1 VVGRETKHEKESHI
15 RWKTLSLT
23 EADWATCAVSMAIG
37 KEEKGAP
44 VGRIPARPFS
54 CFCDRKMSTLPQA
67 DFYAALCIE
76 SSADAALIKGAYRL
90 LVRQFHPDANP
101 SKRDEAEAR
110 IKELT
115 QAYAVLSDP
124 QKRAN
129 YDRDRRMARVET
141 PSRPQ
146 LGALLTRVRMA
157 LGLSGAQCAE
167 KLGMAPDAFS
177 ELEAR
182 DTIPH
187 LPVQHRTF
195 VMLLDQ
201 ARLELEKRGETSA
214 ARELRADLERKRL
227 RQAAL
232 R

>member
-1 VVGRETKHEKESHI
+1 
-15 RWKTLSLT
+15 
-23 EADWATCAVSMAIG
+23 
-37 KEEKGAP
+37 
-44 VGRIPARPFS
+44 
-54 CFCDRKMSTLPQA
+54 MSTLPQA
-67 DFYAALCIE
+67 DFYAALGIE
-76 SSADAALIKGAYRL
+76 PSVDAAQIKSAYRL

-101 SKRDEAEAR
+101 DRRDEAEAR

-129 YDRDRRMARVET
+129 YDRDRRALRANVPARAMT
-141 PSRPQ
+141 GP
-146 LGALLTRVRMA
+146 LITRVRMA
-157 LGLSGAQCAE
+157 LELSGVQCAE
-167 KLGMAPDAFS
+167 KLGMVPDAFS

-182 DTIPH
+182 DAIPN

-201 ARLELEKRGETSA
+201 ASSALEKRGEASA
-214 ARELRADLERKRL
+214 ARDLRSDLERKRT

>member
-1 VVGRETKHEKESHI
+1 
-15 RWKTLSLT
+15 
-23 EADWATCAVSMAIG
+23 
-37 KEEKGAP
+37 
-44 VGRIPARPFS
+44 
-54 CFCDRKMSTLPQA
+54 MSTLPQA
-67 DFYAALCIE
+67 DFYAALGIE
-76 SSADAALIKGAYRL
+76 PSVDAAQIKSAYRL

-101 SKRDEAEAR
+101 GKRAESETR

-115 QAYAVLSDP
+115 QAYAILGDP

-129 YDRDRRMARVET
+129 YDRDRRVLRADVPVRAMSG
-141 PSRPQ
+141 P
-146 LGALLTRVRMA
+146 LITRVRAA
-157 LGLSGAQCAE
+157 LGLSCADCAE
-167 KLGMAPDAFS
+167 KLGMTPDVFS

-182 DTIPH
+182 DTLPH

-201 ARLELEKRGETSA
+201 ASLALEKRGEASA
-214 ARELRADLERKRL
+214 ARELRADLERKRT